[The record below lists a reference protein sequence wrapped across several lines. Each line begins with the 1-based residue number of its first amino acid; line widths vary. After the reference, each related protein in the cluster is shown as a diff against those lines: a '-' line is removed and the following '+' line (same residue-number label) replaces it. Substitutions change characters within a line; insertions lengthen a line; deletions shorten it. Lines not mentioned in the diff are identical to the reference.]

1 MGVSLPGTLV
11 RTGEERATLV
21 RRTYG
26 LVFIS
31 VIVTA
36 LGVAF
41 GFTQPALME
50 AVARHPIITM
60 LACSPR
66 SGWRCRRGT
75 RSREIWPSRSS
86 SRSSRGSGSRRS
98 SSWPSV
104 RRRASPARQVCS
116 PSRRSACSRC
126 TPCSASATS
135 ARGEASSSSALW
147 VLIATSLINMFV
159 GSALGSIWIAG
170 GTVLVF
176 SGLLVFD
183 TWRIVRSGQYGPD
196 DYVPAA
202 VNIYLDLLNLF
213 LAIVSAA
220 RRPASGLTE
229 TGCAHSRR
237 SSRIRMTR
245 PSPPAARW
253 RSTRK
258 REFAAR
264 CTAATDG
271 DAGRSSGI
279 PVSSRAEL
287 GRHPPRRAEGGV
299 HDARRADA
307 SSAAG
312 IPTAASPRSIRSS

>member
-41 GFTQPALME
+41 GFTQPALMQ
-50 AVARHPIITM
+50 AVAQHPIISM
-60 LACSPR
+60 LAMFAPLFMAMQARR
-66 SGWRCRRGT
+66 SFPKNIILTLIFTFIEGIWIAPFLFMAERGT
-75 RSREIWPSRSS
+75 PGIVGQAGLLTLSTFGVLSLYAVMSKRDFSAW
-86 SRSSRGSGSRRS
+86 GSFFIVG
-98 SSWPSV
+98 
-104 RRRASPARQVCS
+104 
-116 PSRRSACSRC
+116 
-126 TPCSASATS
+126 
-135 ARGEASSSSALW
+135 LW

-159 GSALGSIWIAG
+159 GSALASLWIAA

-213 LAIVSAA
+213 LAILSLLGG
-220 RRPASGLTE
+220 R
-229 TGCAHSRR
+229 RR
-237 SSRIRMTR
+237 S
-245 PSPPAARW
+245 
-253 RSTRK
+253 
-258 REFAAR
+258 
-264 CTAATDG
+264 
-271 DAGRSSGI
+271 
-279 PVSSRAEL
+279 
-287 GRHPPRRAEGGV
+287 
-299 HDARRADA
+299 
-307 SSAAG
+307 
-312 IPTAASPRSIRSS
+312 